1 MNQLA
6 IIAEKPSVARE
17 IAAIVGASQKHNG
30 FIEGNGYKVTWAFG
44 HLIEL
49 AAPTAYGYAGF
60 KRESLP
66 MLPEQFQYCIRQ
78 TGTGKD
84 AKADKGA
91 VDQLKIIQEVFN
103 SCEEIIVATDAGREG
118 ELIFR
123 YIYNYLKCTKPFKR
137 LWISSLTDKAI
148 RDGLRNLKPGSE
160 YDRLYLAGK
169 CRSEADWRIGMN
181 ATQAITIASGGFGV
195 RSLGRV
201 QTPVLK
207 MICDRYLENKNFV
220 SQKYWQL
227 QLHTEVD
234 GIQFIANG
242 INRFEKETD
251 AKSTA
256 DKVSSTGEVAVRSI
270 ECKEVQQ
277 EPPLLF
283 DLTALQKEANIKY
296 NLSAETTL
304 NIAQKLYEAKLITY
318 PRTGSQYIPEDVYST
333 IPDLIRNLAEHSQFG
348 EYATNLTILY
358 RRCVND
364 AKVTDHHALL
374 ITENKPGNL
383 NDAEATIYDLVAGRM
398 LEAFSWKCIKDV
410 TTVMLDGQGFLFEA
424 KGSVTKQI
432 GWRAVYGS
440 PTKGEKG
447 QDGGEDTVLPK
458 LGEGMV
464 LPIKDLDV
472 LEKQT
477 KPKPLYTEASL
488 LAAMETAGKE
498 LDDEELRAAMKN
510 CGLGTPAT
518 RASIIETLF
527 KRTYIE
533 RQKKS
538 LVPTENGLAVYRV
551 VKDLGIADVQMTGK
565 WENALSKI
573 ESGEVPVEKFEDE
586 IVKYT
591 RKVTA
596 ELLACKIEQQ
606 ADASRLRCPKCGHQ
620 TVRIFP
626 KAANCNTE
634 GCGFVVFRTLLN
646 KTLTD
651 NQITDLIAKG
661 KTGQIKG
668 LVGKSGKAF
677 NAALKIDQD
686 CKIVFDFDK

>member
-1 MNQLA
+1 MIA

-17 IAAIVGASQKHNG
+17 IAVIVGATQKQTG
-30 FIEGNGYKVTWAFG
+30 FIEGNGYKVTWAYG

-49 AAPTAYGYAGF
+49 AAPAAYGYIGF

-66 MLPEQFQYCIRQ
+66 MLPEHFQYSIRQ

-91 VDQLKIIQEVFN
+91 VDQLKIIQKVFD

-123 YIYNYLKCTKPFKR
+123 YIYNHLKCTRPFKR
-137 LWISSLTDKAI
+137 LWISSLTDNAI
-148 RDGLRNLKPGSE
+148 RTGLRNLKSGQE

-169 CRSEADWRIGMN
+169 CRSEADWRVGMN
-181 ATQAITIASGGFGV
+181 ATQAITIASGGLGV

-201 QTPVLK
+201 QTPVLR
-207 MICDRYLENKNFV
+207 MICDRYLENKSFV
-220 SQKYWQL
+220 PQKYWQL
-227 QLHTEVD
+227 QLQTEAD
-234 GIQFIANG
+234 GISFTANG
-242 INRFEKETD
+242 VERFAQEGE
-251 AKSTA
+251 ARNAA
-256 DKVSSTGEVAVRSI
+256 DKVVGAEEVVVESV

-283 DLTALQKEANIKY
+283 DLTALQKEANTRY
-296 NLSAETTL
+296 SFSADTTL
-304 NIAQKLYEAKLITY
+304 TIAQKLYEGGVLSY
-318 PRTGSQYIPEDVYST
+318 PRTGSRYISEDVFEGMY
-333 IPDLIRNLAEHSQFG
+333 PLISSLWGHPLFG
-348 EYATNLTILY
+348 KQAIALSNKELN
-358 RRCVND
+358 RRSVD
-364 AKVTDHHALL
+364 AKKVTDHHALL
-374 ITENKPGNL
+374 ITENKPNNL
-383 NDAEATIYDLVAGRM
+383 ADPEATIYDLVAGRM
-398 LEAFSWKCIKDV
+398 LEAFSEKCIKDV
-410 TTVMLDGQGFLFEA
+410 TTVILNGHDVLFEA
-424 KGSVTKQI
+424 KGSVTKQV

-440 PTKGEKG
+440 STKGTEK
-447 QDGGEDTVLPK
+447 QEGEESTLPQ
-458 LGEGMV
+458 LGEGMTLSV
-464 LPIKDLDV
+464 KDLAV
-472 LEKQT
+472 QEKQT

-498 LDDEELRAAMKN
+498 LDDEELQAAMKN

-518 RASIIETLF
+518 RAAIIETLF

-565 WENALSKI
+565 WENALAKI

-606 ADASRLRCPKCGHQ
+606 AAVSRLRCPKCGSQ

-651 NQITDLIAKG
+651 NQLTELITKG

-668 LVGKSGKAF
+668 LIGKSGKAF
-677 NAALKIDQD
+677 SASLKLDQSF
-686 CKIVFDFDK
+686 KTVFDFDK